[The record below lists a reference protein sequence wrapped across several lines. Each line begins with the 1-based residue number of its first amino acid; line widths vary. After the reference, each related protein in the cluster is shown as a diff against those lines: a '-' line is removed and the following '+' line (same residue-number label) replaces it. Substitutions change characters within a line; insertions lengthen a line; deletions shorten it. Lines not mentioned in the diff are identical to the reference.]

1 MVNILQNNNEL
12 LQYKNEILAI
22 INNNPTIQF
31 YLQVKDKL
39 NNHSKILTLLDQERT
54 LQQEIVNAKYINK
67 QNQVTL
73 LEQKLENIVKELNNI
88 PLYQQYL
95 TASEDAQQFLDEI
108 CTIINQE
115 LATFDTIYDNNDF

>member
-12 LQYKNEILAI
+12 LPYKNEILAI

-39 NNHSKILTLLDQERT
+39 NNHSKILALLDQERT
-54 LQQEIVNAKYINK
+54 LQQEIVNAKHINK

-73 LEQKLENIVKELNNI
+73 LEQNLENIVKELNNI